1 MGALK
6 RWLLGG
12 ALAIAVVGVLYV
24 FFLRT
29 TMVEP
34 HLVATSPT
42 SAIGAGE
49 EAVEVA
55 ADGTILVWLPPP
67 EEGTL
72 PSLPLA
78 TIPKG
83 GRLAGPILRQA
94 KVLGAAPP
102 VLRACIGGS
111 YFGESGVD
119 VELRSGIELRF
130 GDTSQ
135 VAEKWRAAVAILADP
150 SVTALD
156 YVDLHSPRHPAIGGS
171 GHALPPA
178 PQESGSRCGE

>member
-1 MGALK
+1 MGAVK

-12 ALAIAVVGVLYV
+12 ALAIAVGVATYAFL
-24 FFLRT
+24 LRT
-29 TMVEP
+29 TTVEP
-34 HLVATSPT
+34 HLIATSPA
-42 SAIGAGE
+42 SAIGEGE
-49 EAVEVA
+49 EAVGVA
-55 ADGTILVWLPPP
+55 ADGTVLVWLPPP

-72 PSLPLA
+72 PSLPLE
-78 TIPKG
+78 TIPQG
-83 GRLAGPILRQA
+83 GRLAGPVLQQA

-130 GDTSQ
+130 GDSSQ
-135 VAEKWRAAVAILADP
+135 AAEKWRAAAAILADP

-156 YVDLHSPRHPAIGGS
+156 YVDLHSPRHPAIEGS

-178 PQESGSRCGE
+178 SQESGSGCGE